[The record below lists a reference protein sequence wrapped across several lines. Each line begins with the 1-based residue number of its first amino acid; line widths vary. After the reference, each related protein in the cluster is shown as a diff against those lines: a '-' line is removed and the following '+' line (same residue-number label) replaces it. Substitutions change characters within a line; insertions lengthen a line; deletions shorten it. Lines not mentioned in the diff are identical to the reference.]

1 MPKKKSKKKSPKSPR
16 SSGRRKPWLAVFAP
30 HIESFLA
37 HTILKVPDFQ
47 SATSAARLHALFCTH
62 FACSIPR
69 SLFDAALARTGI
81 LFTRG
86 AIISGAPSSP
96 APSGPVVE
104 ETSEAPLTPR
114 DLDINARYAPK
125 HPEPP
130 AEPADDGVR
139 FTNEDSPSDPD
150 SEARKNAELQRLL
163 SPAALAATTGDPNT
177 PIIIPRPR

>member
-1 MPKKKSKKKSPKSPR
+1 MTKKKSKKKSPKSPR
-16 SSGRRKPWLAVFAP
+16 SSGRRKPWLAVFGP

-47 SATSAARLHALFCTH
+47 AATSASRLHALFCAH
-62 FACSIPR
+62 FGCAIPR

-86 AIISGAPSSP
+86 AVISTPPSSP
-96 APSGPVVE
+96 VVE
-104 ETSEAPLTPR
+104 QTSEVPLTPR

-125 HPEPP
+125 DPEPAA

-139 FTNEDSPSDPD
+139 FTNEDAPSDPD

-163 SPAALAATTGDPNT
+163 SPSGLAATTGDPNT

>member
-1 MPKKKSKKKSPKSPR
+1 MPKKKTKKKSPKSPR
-16 SSGRRKPWLAVFAP
+16 SSGRRKSWLAVFGP

-47 SATSAARLHALFCTH
+47 SATSPSRLHALFCAH
-62 FACSIPR
+62 FSCSIPR

-86 AIISGAPSSP
+86 AVVPALPPSSP
-96 APSGPVVE
+96 VVE
-104 ETSEAPLTPR
+104 QTSEPPLTPR

-125 HPEPP
+125 HPEPQP
-130 AEPADDGVR
+130 EPADDGVR
-139 FTNEDSPSDPD
+139 FTNEESPSDPD
-150 SEARKNAELQRLL
+150 NEARKNAELQRLL
-163 SPAALAATTGDPNT
+163 SPSGLAATTGDPNT